1 MATWQSLLSV
11 CTCAG
16 TGACERCRRTRGCV
30 CKGAG
35 TCRLCLLEKR
45 TQKSAN
51 TTASSSSRKTP
62 SPRVG
67 TSTTNTSSVSCAE
80 DAIDCVTI
88 SDGDSSDENGAV
100 TPTAATLTPTDV
112 ASLSTSELF
121 LMTGECR
128 SLPVPA
134 RDRIFTPTGR
144 PRFTRGGGRPA
155 GGKRSTTPSGGL
167 SSRTS
172 SLSSLEAA
180 PPATCPP
187 AFLTCRLPR
196 TPSTA
201 AAGCD
206 PGASPTPGS
215 VSGASPA
222 PRSVPGASP
231 APGSVPGA
239 SPAPGSVPGASP
251 APGSFTVV
259 RRRKL
264 YNELLE
270 AEATNSLPRVEAN
283 ITKDLSGGATHRA
296 VLSQDD
302 QRITGISQPA
312 TVNENAQRPVQ
323 KCSGGSIQNG
333 ICEDPAAKY
342 YQLLD
347 TERSQDQDR
356 GVKNHVKPVISA
368 GPHTLHP
375 VITQR
380 GNGPRPRLRGVVRVR
395 GAAHSYVQSEVELS
409 VVETTPALATP
420 AQQLRGGP
428 PGRAASRGMRRGGH
442 TVQSSGGHV
451 SHAGGQNGTVRGGRQ
466 TPFIAGQTGNQLVRG
481 PSPTSHEQIS
491 QTNRVPAARGHN
503 GLISRGQGLTRVQ
516 TSLVRG
522 QTSLRRGLISPTFR
536 GQQLQ
541 RGRPYSGGK
550 ARLSNGQSS
559 STPVPMMQ
567 NGGVQVQRGQSS
579 RSRFYSGPVTSV
591 GPSGR
596 VLPRLPIQQQEDVLS
611 VTATNQQTKEGG
623 GQRGHHSQVG
633 KSLAQSTRGR
643 GGLWQE
649 SVAPGCAPI
658 HGGALPAD
666 GRGGHAGRRLFRSAA
681 DKLSP
686 RQR

>member
-1 MATWQSLLSV
+1 M
-11 CTCAG
+11 
-16 TGACERCRRTRGCV
+16 
-30 CKGAG
+30 
-35 TCRLCLLEKR
+35 
-45 TQKSAN
+45 QKSAD

-62 SPRVG
+62 SPMVG

-88 SDGDSSDENGAV
+88 SDGDSSDENGVV
-100 TPTAATLTPTDV
+100 TPTAAALTSTDV

-134 RDRIFTPTGR
+134 RDRMFTPTGR

-155 GGKRSTTPSGGL
+155 GGKRSTTPSGGGL

-187 AFLTCRLPR
+187 AIRAARLPH

-206 PGASPTPGS
+206 PGASPVTRS
-215 VSGASPA
+215 VLGASPA
-222 PRSVPGASP
+222 AGSVPGASPVPRSVPGASP
-231 APGSVPGA
+231 APGSVHCA

-251 APGSFTVV
+251 ASGSVPGASPTPGSFTVV

-264 YNELLE
+264 YNELVE
-270 AEATNSLPRVEAN
+270 AEATNNLPRVEAS
-283 ITKDLSGGATHRA
+283 ITKDLSGPTHRT

-302 QRITGISQPA
+302 QRTAGNISQPA

-323 KCSGGSIQNG
+323 QCSGGSIQNG
-333 ICEDPAAKY
+333 ELENPAAKY
-342 YQLLD
+342 YQMLD
-347 TERSQDQDR
+347 TERPQDQDM
-356 GVKNHVKPVISA
+356 GVKNLVKPVISD
-368 GPHTLHP
+368 GPYTP

-409 VVETTPALATP
+409 VVETTPAGATSG
-420 AQQLRGGP
+420 QQLRGGST
-428 PGRAASRGMRRGGH
+428 GRAASRGMRRGGH
-442 TVQSSGGHV
+442 KVGTSGGHMAHV
-451 SHAGGQNGTVRGGRQ
+451 GGQNGTMRGGHQ
-466 TPFIAGQTGNQLVRG
+466 TPFIAGQMRNQLVRG

-491 QTNRVPAARGHN
+491 QTNRVPTARGHS
-503 GLISRGQGLTRVQ
+503 GLSTGQGLTRVQ

-536 GQQLQ
+536 GQRLLVNTRP
-541 RGRPYSGGK
+541 RGLPF
-550 ARLSNGQSS
+550 SNGQP
-559 STPVPMMQ
+559 STSVPMLQ
-567 NGGVQVQRGQSS
+567 NGAVQIQRGQSS
-579 RSRFYSGPVTSV
+579 RSRFNSGPVTSV
-591 GPSGR
+591 GPSGSG
-596 VLPRLPIQQQEDVLS
+596 LPLPIQQEDVLS
-611 VTATNQQTKEGG
+611 VTTTATNHQTKEGG

-633 KSLAQSTRGR
+633 NSLVPSTRGR
-643 GGLWQE
+643 GRLWQA
-649 SVAPGCAPI
+649 SVNPTCPTL
-658 HGGALPAD
+658 GGALPTG

-681 DKLSP
+681 DKPSP